1 MTAGR
6 TWTLEDLPK
15 YKSQLNSIKKKFYGG
30 KFLEKNDNEDWMC
43 NNNSPRDFSTLL
55 RNVIITKLSRNTNTH
70 VRSFLSSDGK
80 KIFLVLKTRES
91 ALMKTAEQSGL
102 NKQMEFGKVDLL
114 SLEPVDSH
122 YR

>member
-1 MTAGR
+1 
-6 TWTLEDLPK
+6 
-15 YKSQLNSIKKKFYGG
+15 
-30 KFLEKNDNEDWMC
+30 MC
-43 NNNSPRDFSTLL
+43 NNNAPRDFSTLL

-70 VRSFLSSDGK
+70 VRSFLSNDGK
-80 KIFLVLKTRES
+80 KIFMVLKTRES
-91 ALMKTAEQSGL
+91 ALMKVAEQSGL